1 MKEIIFY
8 KTKSGKC
15 PIEDFLGTLSNK
27 EIMKITWVLQL
38 IEESHIV
45 STKFYKKLVNTDDI
59 IEVRVQYTNNSFR
72 FLGFEDK
79 GCLVILTNAF
89 RKKDQKTSKK
99 EIELAQNRKKEYLEY
114 E

>member
-15 PIEDFLGTLSNK
+15 PIEDFIDSLSNK
-27 EIMKITWVLQL
+27 EVLKITWVLQL
-38 IEESHIV
+38 IEESHNV

-59 IEVRVQYTNNSFR
+59 IEVRVQYGSNNFR

-89 RKKDQKTSKK
+89 RKKDQKTSTS
-99 EIELAQNRKKEYLEY
+99 EIDLAQRRKKEYLEN

>member
-1 MKEIIFY
+1 MD
-8 KTKSGKC
+8 S
-15 PIEDFLGTLSNK
+15 LSNK
-27 EIMKITWVLQL
+27 EVMKITWVLQL
-38 IEESHIV
+38 IEESDSI

-59 IEVRVQYTNNSFR
+59 IEVRVQYSNNNFR
-72 FLGFEDK
+72 FLGFENK

-99 EIELAQNRKKEYLEY
+99 EIALAHKRKKEYLED